1 MRIAMEASEA
11 APFCKSGGLGDVM
24 QALPAELSRIP
35 GNEVCL
41 FIPYYKKMKE
51 NPGLQTELLAEFSVG
66 VGWRKQY
73 CGVHRLKTRKK
84 KLQIFFL
91 DNEYYFNRDGG
102 IYGHL
107 DDGERFA
114 YFSRAVLDSLAV
126 LDWTPDVIQCN
137 DWQTAMIPVYLKS
150 MYSFRFA
157 NTKCL
162 FTIHNI
168 EYQGWG
174 NPDFFDN
181 VLGLP
186 EYMRGF
192 MTLGEG
198 KGINMMKGAIETAD
212 AVSTVSET
220 YAQEILYPY
229 YAHGLDVILSGFR
242 YKLFG
247 ITNGIDTDVFDPAR
261 DKALARNYSKDSFIE
276 GKAANKKALQE
287 ELGLPQKPDTPMLA
301 MVTRLAGHKGLDLLC
316 YTARR
321 LLDQDVQVV
330 VLGTGEEKY
339 EYFLRCMRAE
349 YPGKMS
355 AQLRFDLGLASRIYA
370 SADIYLMPSKSEP
383 CGLSQMNA
391 MRYGT
396 VPVVNATG
404 GLKDTVAP
412 VNSITGD
419 GLGYTF
425 QSYNGDDFFG
435 AMDRALGL
443 YRYDRE
449 GWNALVRRDMEQD
462 FSWKKPARKYMEL
475 FEKIC
480 SWK

>member
-1 MRIAMEASEA
+1 MRIAMAASEA
-11 APFCKSGGLGDVM
+11 APFVKSGGLGDVM
-24 QALPAELSRIP
+24 QALPGELSRIP

-41 FIPYYKKMKE
+41 FLPYYKKMKE
-51 NPGLQTELLAEFSVG
+51 NSQLQTELLAEFDVG

-73 CGVHRLKTRKK
+73 CGVHRLKSRRK

-91 DNEYYFNRDGG
+91 DNEYYFNRDGS
-102 IYGHL
+102 IYGNL

-114 YFSRAVLDSLAV
+114 FFSRAVLDALAV

-150 MYSFRFA
+150 MYGFRFGKA
-157 NTKCL
+157 KCV

-186 EYMRGF
+186 EYMRGI
-192 MTLGEG
+192 MTLGD
-198 KGINMMKGAIETAD
+198 GINMMKGAIETAD

-229 YAHGLDVILSGFR
+229 YAHGLDGVLSGFR
-242 YKLFG
+242 YKIFG
-247 ITNGIDTDVFDPAR
+247 ITNGIDTEVFDPAEDEALVMNY
-261 DKALARNYSKDSFIE
+261 DKNTFAE
-276 GKAANKKALQE
+276 GKAANKKAFQE
-287 ELGLPQKPDTPMLA
+287 EVGLPQRPEVPLLT

-316 YTARR
+316 YSARR
-321 LLDQDVQVV
+321 LLQEDVQLVV
-330 VLGTGEEKY
+330 VGTGEEKY
-339 EYFLRCMRAE
+339 EYFLRCLQAD
-349 YPGKMS
+349 YPNKVS
-355 AQLRFDLGLASRIYA
+355 AQIRFDTKLASRAYA

-396 VPVVNATG
+396 VPVVNSTG
-404 GLKDTVAP
+404 GLRDTVEP
-412 VNSITGD
+412 INSITGE

-425 QSYNGDDFFG
+425 QSYNGDDFYG
-435 AMDRALGL
+435 AVDRALGL
-443 YRYDRE
+443 YRFDKA
-449 GWNALVRRDMEQD
+449 GWEALVRRDMEQD
-462 FSWKKPARKYMEL
+462 FSWKLPARKYMEL
-475 FEKIC
+475 FETVR
-480 SWK
+480 SWN